1 MNTKKILITVII
13 LFFIVLSSAFS
24 QSAEQVGDIFKGL
37 SWRCIGPAV
46 MGGRTVDIEAVEDK
60 PWIIYA
66 AIGPSGVW
74 KSVNDGIT
82 WEPVFHEE
90 NTVSVGDIAVNQDN
104 PDVIWVGTGE
114 ATSRNSVTIGDG
126 VYRSTDGGKTW
137 EHMGLKETRHISRI
151 VIDREDPDTVYVAAM
166 GHLWGKNEE
175 RGIYKTTDGGKTWD
189 KVLYVNEST
198 GFADLVMDPSDSLI
212 LYAAAWDYQ
221 RYPYYFYSGGQGSG
235 IYKSEDAGETW
246 KRLVRDLPEG
256 VMGRIGLDVSRSS
269 PNVVYALIEH
279 EDGGIWRS
287 EDKGVTWSRTCDNET
302 FMRVNFRPFY
312 YSQIRVDPTDDEV
325 VYVFSGGLFVSKD
338 RGKKFKAISS
348 GTHPDHHALWI
359 DPRNPQHLIDGN
371 DGGIDMTYDQGI
383 HWRPIKHMALAE
395 VYQVGYDMRDPYYVY
410 CGLQDNGVWGGPSNS
425 LDSGG
430 IINEHWNSVGGGD
443 GFYCEV
449 DPTDYN
455 IVYGNSQM
463 NGLYRYNLKIDRSK
477 NIKPM
482 AALDEPP
489 YRFNWNSPVFIS
501 PHDHN
506 TIYTG
511 GNYLFKSED
520 QGYSWEIV
528 SPDLSTNAPDK
539 LKDSGGLITLDNT
552 GAEVH
557 CTIYTIAESPLE
569 QGIIWCG
576 TDDGNVQITR
586 NGGEHWKNVVE
597 NIQDLPPHT
606 WCARIEASHFDAGT
620 AYAAFDGHRSDDYAP
635 YLYKTTDFGETWSS
649 IKGNLPFGWIHV
661 VREDLRNKNLL
672 FAGMEFGMYASLD
685 GGETWFSLNNN
696 LPTVAVRDIA
706 VHPRDNDLIIGTHGR
721 GIWIMDDIRP
731 LQEMTEEVLNK
742 PYHVFSVRP
751 ATKRFISTRGDF
763 YSGALYSGENPEYG
777 LGINVYF
784 KEKPSGK
791 NRIFVKNKDGQE
803 IYQMRVLN
811 KEGIRR
817 YMWNLQFVPRT
828 EEGEPVKTGGLGM
841 VSPPE
846 VTAGEYEIE
855 LNVGDNV
862 LKEKGEVKTVPGFA
876 MGEDERTLQIE
887 KQVEA
892 MSLSRKMGMAV
903 TGVKSIRRQ
912 IDKLKESKE
921 EADAF
926 PEQAEKALQ
935 VFEEKLSA
943 FETDVVP
950 KGIGYRGSLEYAL
963 RGGSISEMT
972 LMLSLSIGSY
982 PSKPTDTDV
991 FMLEQLK
998 GAVQELVMRMN
1009 ALINEDIPEL
1019 NKVLKE
1025 SGIKTLRPPTKIDF

>member
-1 MNTKKILITVII
+1 MNTKKVFITVIS
-13 LFFIVLSSAFS
+13 LFFIFLSLAFS
-24 QSAEQVGDIFKGL
+24 QSAEQVGDIFKEM
-37 SWRCIGPAV
+37 SWRCVGPAV
-46 MGGRTVDIEAVEDK
+46 MGGRTVDIEAIEDR

-74 KSVNDGIT
+74 KSINDGIT

-90 NTVSVGDIAVNQDN
+90 STVSVGDIAVHQDD

-126 VYRSTDGGKTW
+126 VYKSTDGGKTW

-151 VIDREDPDTVYVAAM
+151 VIDRKDPDTVYVAAL

-175 RGIYKTTDGGKTWD
+175 RGIFKTTDGGKTWD

-198 GFADLVMDPSDSLI
+198 GFADLVMDPSDPLI

-221 RYPYYFYSGGQGSG
+221 RYPYYFYSGGPGSG

-246 KRLVRDLPEG
+246 KRLVKDLPEG
-256 VMGRIGLDVSRSS
+256 IMGRIGLDVARSS

-302 FMRVNFRPFY
+302 FMKVNFRPFY

-325 VYVFSGGLFVSKD
+325 VYVFSGGLFVSED
-338 RGKKFKAISS
+338 RGQKFKAISS

-371 DGGIDMTYDQGI
+371 DGGIDITYDRGA

-395 VYQVGYDMRDPYYVY
+395 VYQVGYDMRDPYFVY

-443 GFYCEV
+443 GFYCVV
-449 DPTDYN
+449 DPTDHN

-463 NGLYRYNLKIDRSK
+463 NGLYRYHLKIDRSK
-477 NIKPM
+477 SIKPM
-482 AALDEPP
+482 AALDKPP
-489 YRFNWNSPVFIS
+489 YRFNWNSPVLIS
-501 PHDHN
+501 PHDHS

-528 SPDLSTNAPDK
+528 SPDLSTNDPDR

-569 QGIIWCG
+569 KGIIWCG

-586 NGGEHWKNVVE
+586 NGGKDWKNVVG
-597 NIQDLPPHT
+597 NIPDLPLNT
-606 WCARIEASHFDAGT
+606 WCTRIEASHFDAGT

-635 YLYKTTDFGETWSS
+635 YLYKTADFGETWAS

-661 VREDLRNKNLL
+661 VREDLRNKDLL

-685 GGETWFSLNNN
+685 RGETWFSLNNN

-706 VHPRDNDLIIGTHGR
+706 VHPRENDLIIGTHGR

-731 LQEMTEEVLNK
+731 LQEMTEEVLNN
-742 PYHVFSVRP
+742 PYHVFSIRP
-751 ATKRFISTRGDF
+751 ATKRFISSRGDA
-763 YSGALYSGENPEYG
+763 YSGAAYSGENPEYG

-784 KEKPSGK
+784 KEKPSGR
-791 NRIFVKNKDGQE
+791 NRIFIKNKEGEE
-803 IYQMRVLN
+803 IYQIRVLN
-811 KEGIRR
+811 KEGVRR

-846 VTAGEYEIE
+846 VVAGEYEIE
-855 LNVGDNV
+855 LNLGDEIV
-862 LKEKGEVKTVPGFA
+862 KENAEVKPVPGFE
-876 MGEDERTLQIE
+876 MGEDERILQIE

-892 MSLSRKMGMAV
+892 MNLSRKMGMAV

-912 IDKLKESKE
+912 LDKLKETKE
-921 EADAF
+921 EAEAF
-926 PEQAEKALQ
+926 PEEAEKAVQ
-935 VFEEKLSA
+935 VFEERFSTL
-943 FETDVVP
+943 ETDVIP

-972 LMLSLSIGSY
+972 LMLSLSIGGY
-982 PSKPTDTDV
+982 PSKPTETDV
-991 FMLEQLK
+991 FMLEQLVQ
-998 GAVQELVMRMN
+998 AVKELVMRMN
-1009 ALINEDIPEL
+1009 ALIDEDIPEL
-1019 NKVLKE
+1019 NKILE
-1025 SGIKTLRPPTKIDF
+1025 DNEIKTLRPPNKIDF

>member
-1 MNTKKILITVII
+1 MEIKKVLVFIFC

-24 QSAEQVGDIFKGL
+24 QSAEQVGDIFKEL

-74 KSVNDGIT
+74 KSINNGIT
-82 WEPVFHEE
+82 WEPVFQEE
-90 NTVSVGDIAVNQDN
+90 STVSVGDIAVNQSD

-126 VYRSTDGGKTW
+126 VYKSADGGKTW

-151 VIDREDPDTVYVAAM
+151 VIDRENPNTVYVAAL
-166 GHLWGKNEE
+166 GHLWGKNKE
-175 RGIYKTTDGGKTWD
+175 RGIYKTTDGGKTWE
-189 KVLYVNEST
+189 KVLYVNENT

-235 IYKSEDAGETW
+235 IYKTEDAGETW

-256 VMGRIGLDVSRSS
+256 IIGRIGLDVSRSS

-287 EDKGVTWSRTCDNET
+287 EDKGVTWSRTCDKET
-302 FMRVNFRPFY
+302 FMKVNFRPFY
-312 YSQIRVDPTDDEV
+312 YSQIRVDPADDEV

-338 RGKKFKAISS
+338 RGQKFKAISS

-359 DPRNPQHLIDGN
+359 DPKNPQHLIDGN
-371 DGGIDMTYDQGI
+371 DGGIDITYDQGA

-395 VYQVGYDMRDPYYVY
+395 VYQVGFDMRDPYYVY

-449 DPTDYN
+449 DPTDHN

-463 NGLYRYNLKIDRSK
+463 NGLYRYHLELDRSK
-477 NIKPM
+477 DIKPM

-489 YRFNWNSPVFIS
+489 YRFNWNSPVLIS
-501 PHDHN
+501 PHDHS

-511 GNYLFKSED
+511 GNYLFKSEN

-528 SPDLSTNAPDK
+528 SPDLSTNDPSK
-539 LKDSGGLITLDNT
+539 LRDSGGLITPDNT

-569 QGIIWCG
+569 KGVIWCG

-586 NGGEHWKNVVE
+586 NGGENWKNVVE
-597 NIQDLPPHT
+597 NIPDLPPHT
-606 WCARIEASHFDAGT
+606 WCTRIEASHFDAGT
-620 AYAAFDGHRSDDYAP
+620 AYAAFDGHRSDDYAA
-635 YLYKTTDFGETWSS
+635 YLYKTTDFGETWTS

-672 FAGMEFGMYASLD
+672 FVGMEFGIYASLD

-706 VHPRDNDLIIGTHGR
+706 VHPRENDLIIGTHGR

-742 PYHVFSVRP
+742 PYYVFSVRP
-751 ATKRFISTRGDF
+751 ATKRFISFRGDSS
-763 YSGALYSGENPEYG
+763 SGAVYSGENPEYG
-777 LGINVYF
+777 LSINVYF

-791 NRIFVKNKDGQE
+791 NRIFIKNKDGQE

-811 KEGIRR
+811 KEGVRR

-855 LNVGDNV
+855 LNIGDDV
-862 LKEKGEVKTVPGFA
+862 LKEKGEVKPVPGFE
-876 MGEDERTLQIE
+876 MGEDERALQIE

-892 MSLSRKMGMAV
+892 MSLSRKMGLAV

-921 EADAF
+921 KAEAF
-926 PEQAEKALQ
+926 PEEAEKAIQ
-935 VFEEKLSA
+935 VFEEKFSA
-943 FETDVVP
+943 LETDIIP

-982 PSKPTDTDV
+982 PSRPTDTDV

-998 GAVQELVMRMN
+998 GAVKELLMRMN
-1009 ALINEDIPEL
+1009 ALIDKDIPEL
-1019 NKVLKE
+1019 NKVLE
-1025 SGIKTLRPPTKIDF
+1025 GNGIKTLRAPKKIEY